1 MTLIGTWVVD
11 EADRHALAELG
22 HVVLEFDEYG
32 GLTYIIRA
40 DGKQQIILMRYE
52 VDGDTIVT
60 DQPSA
65 PRVERTSFSLSDDGK
80 LVLAFGGEPF
90 TFRRAS
96 EGDGDQAS
104 AESKSR

>member
-1 MTLIGTWVVD
+1 MMLVGIWVVD
-11 EADRHALAELG
+11 ESDRHALAELG
-22 HVVLEFDEYG
+22 DAMLEFDENG
-32 GLTYIIRA
+32 GLTYVIRG
-40 DGKQQIILMRYE
+40 DGKQQIILMQYE

-65 PRVERTSFSLSDDGK
+65 PRVERTSFSLSDDGR

-96 EGDGDQAS
+96 EG
-104 AESKSR
+104 

>member
-1 MTLIGTWVVD
+1 MMLVGTWVVD
-11 EADRHALAELG
+11 ESDRHALAELG
-22 HVVLEFDEYG
+22 DAMLEFDENG
-32 GLTYIIRA
+32 GLTYVIRG
-40 DGKQQIILMRYE
+40 DGKQQIILMQYE

-65 PRVERTSFSLSDDGK
+65 PRVERTSFSLSDDGR

-96 EGDGDQAS
+96 EG
-104 AESKSR
+104 

>member
-11 EADRHALAELG
+11 ESDRHALAELG
-22 HVVLEFDEYG
+22 DVLLDFNENG
-32 GLTYIIRA
+32 ALTYVIRA
-40 DGKQQIILMRYE
+40 DGKQQIILMQYE
-52 VDGDTIVT
+52 VDGDAIVT

-96 EGDGDQAS
+96 EG
-104 AESKSR
+104 